1 MELDDPFF
9 DGDGEFKS
17 ILRDISSAA
26 DFTRGFWGI
35 EDEDK
40 TLLRVFLNW
49 GPARE
54 EKDKYVSLKF
64 LSPHS
69 LIACSDSISKSFN
82 NLKDVES
89 VDIYHVNFLPSHPT
103 KPLDPEI
110 SGNTMVETI
119 YFDKEFPHADGWVSN
134 FNQKVH
140 NILSLRGNQFKAAS
154 GGWARQKAVAPGTMD
169 ECSVWFAIVGW
180 PSMQAHIEWRDSPEH
195 RENTKLLEQY
205 KDWWKGLVR
214 VHSSM
219 HEIHRCI
226 SKETL

>member
-1 MELDDPFF
+1 MSTEIAVIRLRSAIELDHPFF
-9 DGDGEFKS
+9 DNDGEFKA

-26 DFTRGFWGI
+26 EFTRGFWGI

-40 TLLRVFLNW
+40 TLLRVFVNW

-54 EKDKYVSLKF
+54 DEDN
-64 LSPHS
+64 
-69 LIACSDSISKSFN
+69 DSISKSLN

-89 VDIYHVNFLPSHPT
+89 VDIYHVNFLPSLPT

-119 YFDKEFPHADGWVSN
+119 YFDRDFPHADGWVSN
-134 FNQKVH
+134 FSQKVH
-140 NILSLRGNQFKAAS
+140 NILSLRGHQFKAAS
-154 GGWARQKAVAPGTMD
+154 GGWTRQKAVAPGTKD

-180 PSMQAHIEWRDSPEH
+180 PSMQAHLEWRDSPEH
-195 RENTKLLEQY
+195 HENTMLLEQY

-226 SKETL
+226 SK